1 MHGIVFCDC
10 IFRDV
15 RLRFEYKVAR
25 PSGALVSRAAACA
38 AAVSRRPYQID
49 TVLLAAAPDCTVT
62 IRYYR
67 AQSR

>member
-25 PSGALVSRAAACA
+25 PAVRLFHVRQRAL
-38 AAVSRRPYQID
+38 PYQID
-49 TVLLAAAPDCTVT
+49 MVLPAAAPDCTVT

-67 AQSR
+67 PWS

>member
-25 PSGALVSRAAACA
+25 PARRLFHVRQRAPHH
-38 AAVSRRPYQID
+38 RRWPYQID

-67 AQSR
+67 ARSQ